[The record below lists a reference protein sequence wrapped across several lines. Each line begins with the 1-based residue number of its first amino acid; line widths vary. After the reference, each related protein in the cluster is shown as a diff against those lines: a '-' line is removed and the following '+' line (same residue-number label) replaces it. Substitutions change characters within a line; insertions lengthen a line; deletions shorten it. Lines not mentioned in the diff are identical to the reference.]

1 MYLHWF
7 SNECLDVY
15 DCTFDFNGY
24 AKAVAFGVYAP
35 TLFFDDYD
43 QTLDLDVYALA
54 QISMPYFR
62 FWSLAPTSD
71 SEVCA

>member
-1 MYLHWF
+1 LNLSWL

-35 TLFFDDYD
+35 TLHFDDYD
-43 QTLDLDVYALA
+43 QTLDLDVYILA
-54 QISMPYFR
+54 QISILMAILQILMSGPNI
-62 FWSLAPTSD
+62 
-71 SEVCA
+71 EV